1 MWLCSVVNLEVGGP
15 VRVPVPANT
24 YFGFSGAG
32 PLRSTPKISVTM
44 PHLERGGGFRKFG
57 EMSRT
62 GLDARDE
69 AGVELLIEDDAG

>member
-1 MWLCSVVNLEVGGP
+1 MVVP

-24 YFGFSGAG
+24 YFGFSGQG
-32 PLRSTPKISVTM
+32 PLRSTPNV
-44 PHLERGGGFRKFG
+44 GGVG